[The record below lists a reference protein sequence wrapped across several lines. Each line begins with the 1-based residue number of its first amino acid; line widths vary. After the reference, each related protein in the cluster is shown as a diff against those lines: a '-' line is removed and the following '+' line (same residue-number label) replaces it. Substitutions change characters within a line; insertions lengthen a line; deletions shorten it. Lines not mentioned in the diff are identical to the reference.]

1 MEIVMKHR
9 LPDSTGNEI
18 LNWFN
23 EYQMDP
29 LATLPANTK
38 QGRALLDSIDIPHIL
53 YKKAAV
59 MEYNSREYVLH
70 HRPLFDAVKELLN
83 NPDIFKHCIFEYT
96 PVFVTNDKGEMERCY
111 EEQYSGKW
119 WGRAQES
126 ISEGANVLSIIFYSD
141 ATTCDILGKTSEHPV
156 YMTLGNIPIWR
167 RNKPDA
173 KALLAYLPM
182 IEGSDDQ
189 KKMPNFTLSKN
200 ELFHRSMKILIEPIR
215 SCSTAGLELRTDNGL
230 LWCYPFFSQA
240 LGDLPEHSAMTL
252 TYNSANCHMPCHL
265 CLTPREE
272 FNNPLIDHTSIVLRT
287 HETMKQAIEQGRTKE
302 YSLHDIENSFWG
314 LPYVLL

>member
-1 MEIVMKHR
+1 
-9 LPDSTGNEI
+9 
-18 LNWFN
+18 
-23 EYQMDP
+23 
-29 LATLPANTK
+29 
-38 QGRALLDSIDIPHIL
+38 
-53 YKKAAV
+53 
-59 MEYNSREYVLH
+59 
-70 HRPLFDAVKELLN
+70 
-83 NPDIFKHCIFEYT
+83 
-96 PVFVTNDKGEMERCY
+96 
-111 EEQYSGKW
+111 
-119 WGRAQES
+119 
-126 ISEGANVLSIIFYSD
+126 
-141 ATTCDILGKTSEHPV
+141 
-156 YMTLGNIPIWR
+156 MTLENIPIWR

-314 LPYVLL
+314 LPYVLLW